1 MLVAV
6 LTIQRYAG
14 TAEVVRVSLVL
25 DGPAGEPSRYAFEKL
40 KAALAAK
47 KVSFEEAPTLEA
59 ARGQVVVAAG
69 LPRGRSAAA
78 LIKSLGVAAPTAPES
93 LLIRNTTW
101 NGKPLVLV
109 SGADERGL
117 MYGLLDVA
125 DRVSWTAD
133 GNAPFQAVRDAAE
146 SPSVADRGMTIFTMQ
161 QAQFENR
168 LHNQDYWARYFDTL
182 VENRFNTFQLLFAYD
197 MDGYMCPAYPYFL
210 DVEHFPG
217 VAVVGLTREQQQ
229 QNQAD
234 LKRLIRMAHQR
245 ALNVTIGLWCHF
257 YRYSDSSKA
266 IDRTPVKGKV
276 QGVTEENL
284 IPYTKAAL
292 AKFLQTFPEIDNMM
306 FLMHGESGLKAEE
319 MKTFWSAVFPVLKQY
334 GPRITYELRAKG
346 VPDDLIHIGLDI
358 GLKIRVNTKYWEEHV
373 GLPFHPTHVQA
384 LSQFERRHSYSDML
398 KYPRDYPLHYTLWTA
413 GTMRVLLWGDP
424 EYVRRFAGTVG
435 LGGSQGFD
443 IMEPLATK
451 MSFHPH
457 DMQPFDLMPP
467 QYRYYDYE
475 FERYWHF
482 FQVFGR
488 LTYDPEASPEI
499 WQHEFVKRFGDSA
512 APYVEQGLHRA
523 SQILPHIEAYVLPA
537 SHFPNIR
544 GWAER
549 QIMEDLPVYVKADP
563 SDTEQFRSFEDA
575 AVDIL
580 EGRDSAQIAPL
591 ATSRWFAR
599 ASEDVLNLAAQ
610 AGQRAG
616 PQAGKELRST
626 LVDLGILGNL
636 ALYHSR
642 RIRAG
647 LSYVL
652 FNRTRDLNALD
663 DAITSEKSAI
673 AAWEEIVRA
682 AGDVYA
688 DDLMMGLPANDESGH
703 WRDQIPKLQKD
714 LASLEQQRA
723 AFRTEPLRVVGK
735 YFLGD
740 GTVPAGFT
748 SLSRGRG
755 NTFDQNLSNVA
766 IVPLPNGRYR
776 VNVAIQDDSP
786 APKDYGPMWLE
797 ANGIDYT
804 DVFTVPAGKRVER
817 TIETSVTDGKLEVL
831 FDTATSATWH
841 GGALTVTSVDPQ
853 IAHVPVRRL
862 SPAQDLVLRAT
873 VSAVSPIA
881 AVRVVYGNARQG
893 YANVDMERTQPLE
906 YRAVIPAAR
915 ISGACNYFIEAVD
928 EAGRAATWPQ
938 EGRTHPVSVT
948 VTADDQPPVLHSTP
962 VLTAQPL
969 KPLRIVADV
978 QDPSGIKWIRLRYR
992 GLSQHQD
999 FRTLPML
1006 PTGKGNEYEAVIP
1019 AKDIDPKFDLMYLFE
1034 VMDNAGN
1041 GKIYPDLDKE
1051 TPYVVVNLHPPR

>member
-1 MLVAV
+1 V
-6 LTIQRYAG
+6 Q
-14 TAEVVRVSLVL
+14 VSLVL
-25 DGPAGEPSRYAFEKL
+25 DGPSGEPSRYAFDKL
-40 KAALAAK
+40 KAALQARH
-47 KVSFEEAPTLEA
+47 VQFEEASSLDR
-59 ARGQVVVAAG
+59 ARGRMLVVAGIPSKA
-69 LPRGRSAAA
+69 RAAA
-78 LIKSLGVAAPTAPES
+78 AVITSLGLTAPSSPES

-101 NGKPLVLV
+101 KGKPLVLV

-117 MYGLLDVA
+117 TYALLDVA
-125 DRVSWTAD
+125 DRVGWASDA
-133 GNAPFQAVRDAAE
+133 GAPFSQVRDAAE
-146 SPSVADRGMTIFTMQ
+146 APAVADRGMTIFTMQ

-168 LHNQDYWARYFDTL
+168 LHNPDYWARYFDTL
-182 VENRFNTFQLLFAYD
+182 VENRFNTFQVLFAYD
-197 MDGYMCPAYPYFL
+197 MDGYMCPAYPYFV
-210 DVEHFPG
+210 DVEQYPD
-217 VAVVGLTREQQQ
+217 VAVTGLSKEQQQ
-229 QNQAD
+229 RNQAD

-245 ALNVTIGLWCHF
+245 GLSVTIGLWCHI
-257 YRYSDSSKA
+257 YSRSGSSKA
-266 IDRTPVKGKV
+266 IDRVPVKGKV
-276 QGVTEENL
+276 WGLTEENL
-284 IPYTKAAL
+284 IPYTKVAM

-306 FLMHGESGLKAEE
+306 YLMHGESGLKAEE
-319 MKTFWSAVFPVLKQY
+319 MKAFWSAVFPVMKQY
-334 GPRITYELRAKG
+334 GPQITYELRAKG
-346 VPDDLIHIGLDI
+346 VPDDLVHIGLDL
-358 GLKIRVNTKYWEEHV
+358 GLKVRVNTKYWEEHV
-373 GLPFHPTHVQA
+373 GLPFHPTRIQKTN
-384 LSQFERRHSYSDML
+384 QFERRHSYSDML
-398 KYPRDYPLHYTLWTA
+398 KYPRDYPMHYTLWTA

-435 LGGSQGFD
+435 LGGSTGFD
-443 IMEPLATK
+443 VMEPLATK

-457 DMQPFDLMPP
+457 DMQPFDLMRP

-488 LTYDPEASPEI
+488 LTYNPGAAAEI
-499 WQHEFVKRFGDSA
+499 WQHEFVKRFGEAA

-549 QIMEDLPVYVKADP
+549 QIMEALPEYARADP
-563 SDTEQFRSFEDA
+563 SDTEQFESFDDA
-575 AVDIL
+575 AADIL
-580 EGRDSAQIAPL
+580 EGRDTAQIPPL

-599 ASEDVLNLAAQ
+599 ASEDVLNLAGQ
-610 AGQRAG
+610 AEQHAG

-626 LVDLGILGNL
+626 VVDLRILGNL

-642 RIRAG
+642 RIHAG
-647 LSYVL
+647 LSYAL
-652 FNRTRDLNALD
+652 FNRSHDLNALD
-663 DAITSEKSAI
+663 DAIAGEKSAM

-688 DDLMMGLPANDESGH
+688 DDLMMGSPANDETGH

-723 AFRTEPLRVVGK
+723 AFRPEPERVVGK
-735 YFLGD
+735 YFLGE
-740 GTVPAGFT
+740 GAVPAGFT
-748 SLSRGRG
+748 SLSRGRAG
-755 NTFDQNLSNVA
+755 PFSPDLSNVA
-766 IVPLPNGRYR
+766 IVPLPNGRYQ
-776 VNVAIQDDSP
+776 VHVAIQDESA
-786 APKDYGPMWLE
+786 APKEYGPMWLE
-797 ANGIDYT
+797 TNGVEYT

-817 TIETSVTDGKLEVL
+817 TLETSVGDGKLEVV
-831 FDTATSATWH
+831 FDTVTSAPWH
-841 GGALTVTSVDPQ
+841 GGAVTVTSIDPQ

-862 SPAQDLVLRAT
+862 SPAQDLELRAT
-873 VSAVSPIA
+873 VGGRSPIA
-881 AVRVVYGNARQG
+881 AVRVVYGNDRQG

-906 YRAVIPAAR
+906 YRAVIPAAK
-915 ISGACNYFIEAVD
+915 IPAGCNYFIEAVD
-928 EAGRAATWPQ
+928 ETGSAATWPP
-938 EGRTHPVSVT
+938 EGRSHPVPVT

-978 QDPSGIKWIRLRYR
+978 QDPSGIKWVRLRYR

-1019 AKDIDPKFDLMYLFE
+1019 ARDIDPKFDLMYLFE

-1051 TPYVVVNLHPPR
+1051 TPYVVVNLHAAQ